1 MTLAQGLYEG
11 LAIGPDGVVGL
22 ITYMR
27 TDSTR
32 VAEDAQRETLE
43 FISTTYGQ
51 QYAPEKPNVYRSK
64 KSAQDAHEAIRPTS
78 TLRTPTRSMPIWTGI
93 TRASIN
99 SFGHALWPVR
109 CGRRSSM
116 SPLPTSRPVSMG

>member
-11 LAIGPDGVVGL
+11 WIGPDGVVGL

-32 VAEDAQRETLE
+32 VSEDAQRETLE

-51 QYAPEKPNVYRSK
+51 QY
-64 KSAQDAHEAIRPTS
+64 
-78 TLRTPTRSMPIWTGI
+78 
-93 TRASIN
+93 
-99 SFGHALWPVR
+99 
-109 CGRRSSM
+109 
-116 SPLPTSRPVSMG
+116 PLKNPMFTAV